1 MKHLYLFVRPG
12 QNIMPAK
19 GFRILSMLLVGL
31 FLVNMAC
38 NITAAVQNAQS
49 PTQASPTLPV
59 KTALKKATSPPATQT
74 RKSTATK
81 TKSPV
86 ATRTLSPTSLPTST
100 VQPTLTSSPTSR
112 ASDTPLPTPTVVD
125 VTVKMKSARILLF
138 EDVAGIYLKRYVQE
152 ALDNLGYPYV
162 DVADRLGSFKEQLVS
177 GVQWDLVISASEARS
192 GVRGEFFDYIKS
204 QLDNGG
210 SAILEV
216 WTLNNIVNGKIAP
229 LMMECGVRYQSDWL
243 NPPDSE
249 RSVWWLNPDNPV
261 LNQPNKGISLA
272 HPVLYWTGDAGDL
285 ISLSNGGDATL
296 LGGTIP
302 TKKTSF
308 GTLAVCMQGRLI
320 LQTFSTHD
328 YRENEIV
335 PLWENYIYNTLK
347 ARFEGE

>member
-1 MKHLYLFVRPG
+1 
-12 QNIMPAK
+12 MPAK
-19 GFRILSMLLVGL
+19 GSRVLSALLISL

-49 PTQASPTLPV
+49 QTQASPTPPV
-59 KTALKKATSPPATQT
+59 KTALKKATLPPATQT
-74 RKSTATK
+74 RKPTATK
-81 TKSPV
+81 TKPPI
-86 ATRTLSPTSLPTST
+86 ATRTPSSTPLPTST
-100 VQPTLTSSPTSR
+100 VQPTSTSSLTAP
-112 ASDTPLPTPTVVD
+112 ASDTPVPTPTVVD

-204 QLDNGG
+204 KLDSGG

-261 LNQPNKGISLA
+261 LNQPNQGISLA
-272 HPVLYWTGDAGDL
+272 HPVLYWTGDVGDL

-302 TKKTSF
+302 AKKTSF

-328 YRENEIV
+328 YRETEIV

-347 ARFEGE
+347 ARFEGK